1 MIARIAKIILSI
13 KMYENKIELLILKFS
28 FNIRKK
34 KKKGKENLRV
44 KQTLEKY

>member
-13 KMYENKIELLILKFS
+13 KMYENKIELLILKLS

-34 KKKGKENLRV
+34 KKKERK
-44 KQTLEKY
+44 T

>member
-28 FNIRKK
+28 FNIRGKK
-34 KKKGKENLRV
+34 KKRKGKL
-44 KQTLEKY
+44 KS